1 MENYIVIN
9 GKKVELT
16 QEQLRALGI
25 KIGSPFEKEEGECY
39 WAIDSYFGALK
50 SAKDVGSYLD
60 DYRYQTANYCTD
72 EKMMAQQA
80 RRETLSRLLW
90 RYSMEHDGDKI
101 DLFST
106 EFCKWMICMRR
117 PSSME
122 SCELL
127 ADFTV
132 CSPSIGTIYFFSKEI
147 ALQAIEEIVKPFL
160 SEHPDFVL

>member
-101 DLFST
+101 DLGNENAIKWTITINSSSQGAPIFCT
-106 EFCKWMICMRR
+106 EWYRTGCLIT
-117 PSSME
+117 
-122 SCELL
+122 
-127 ADFTV
+127 AV
-132 CSPSIGTIYFFSKEI
+132 YFYSEEI
-147 ALQAIEEIVKPFL
+147 AQQAIREVVEPFL
-160 SEHPDFVL
+160 EKHPDFVV